1 MSPTRQPHEADLN
14 MSNSAS
20 NSPHGTN
27 GHGSH
32 AQIGMAALVAG
43 AVGVVF
49 GDIGTSPLYTIKEM
63 FHPHFG
69 LTPDAETVKGL
80 LSLGFWSLILVV
92 TLKYVLVIM
101 RADNDGEG
109 GIMALT
115 ALAQRSLPKT
125 SRNSYVIGIL
135 GIFGAALFFADGM
148 ITPPITVLGA
158 VEGLTVISP
167 DLTRWVL
174 PISVVILIGLFAAQR
189 FGTARVGRIFGPVM
203 ITWFIALAALGIYN
217 IIQNPIVLKA
227 LSPHWAVHFFLT
239 HGWHAVLVLGAVVL
253 TVTGGEALYAD
264 MGHFGKTPI
273 RWAWFGFVLP
283 ALVLNYFGQG
293 AVLLEN
299 PGAVSNPFYMA
310 VPAWAQIPM
319 LVLATVAA
327 AIASQAVITGAFS
340 VTRQAIQLGYLPR
353 LSIKHTSHATIG
365 QIYVP
370 SVNWTMLAAVILLV
384 FTFQTSSALAS
395 AYGLAVTGTMLID
408 TLLLAVVAHTRWPD
422 SRKWVLPLCGLFLL
436 IDLAFLVG
444 NGAKLMTGVGAWVPM
459 FIGIFAFT
467 MMRTWRRGRELLH
480 AEIRKEGI
488 GLDTFLPGLM
498 LAPPVRVPGTA
509 IFMTAQKGVAP
520 HAMLHNLKHNK
531 VLHERNVF
539 LTVETLNVPY
549 APLDKRL
556 KIDAIGADFHRVVLR
571 FGFME
576 TPDVPLALMRSCDE
590 GGIYFDPM
598 ETTYFASHETIIG
611 SKHRGMPLWRDKLFA
626 IMHRNAAPATGFF
639 HIPGNRLVELGSQ
652 VEI

>member
-1 MSPTRQPHEADLN
+1 MNHPVSDSSPGP
-14 MSNSAS
+14 S
-20 NSPHGTN
+20 HG
-27 GHGSH
+27 GH
-32 AQIGMAALVAG
+32 ANVGMAALVAG

-80 LSLGFWSLILVV
+80 LSLGFWSLLLVV

-115 ALAQRSLPKT
+115 ALAQRSLPKN
-125 SRNSYVIGIL
+125 SRNSYLVGIF
-135 GIFGAALFFADGM
+135 GIFGAALFFADSM

-167 DLTRWVL
+167 DFTRWVL

-203 ITWFIALAALGIYN
+203 ITWFIVLAVLGVYN
-217 IIQNPIVLKA
+217 IMKNPIVLQA
-227 LSPHWAVHFFLT
+227 LSPMWAVNFFID

-264 MGHFGKTPI
+264 MGHFGKKPI

-283 ALVLNYFGQG
+283 ALSLNYFGQG
-293 AVLLEN
+293 AVLLDN
-299 PGAVSNPFYMA
+299 PAAVSNPFYMA
-310 VPAWAQIPM
+310 VPAQIQIPM

-353 LSIKHTSHATIG
+353 LSIKHTSSNTIG

-370 SVNWTMLAAVILLV
+370 SINWTMLAAVILLV
-384 FTFQTSSALAS
+384 FTFQSSSALAS

-408 TLLLAVVAHTRWPD
+408 TLLLAVVAYTRWPD
-422 SRKWVLPLCGLFLL
+422 SRKWVLPLCALFLV
-436 IDLAFLVG
+436 IDLAFLIG
-444 NGAKLMTGVGAWVPM
+444 NGAKLMTGIGAWVPM
-459 FIGIFAFT
+459 FIGIGAFT
-467 MMRTWRRGRELLH
+467 MMRTWRRGRALLR
-480 AEIRKEGI
+480 EEVQKDGI
-488 GLDTFLPGLM
+488 PLDIFLPSLM
-498 LAPPVRVPGTA
+498 LAPPTRVPGTA
-509 IFMTAQKGVAP
+509 IFMTADKGVVP
-520 HAMLHNLKHNK
+520 HALMHNLKHNK
-531 VLHERNVF
+531 VLHERNAF
-539 LTVETLNVPY
+539 LTVETMSIPY
-549 APLDKRL
+549 APQEKRL
-556 KIDAIGADFHRVVLR
+556 KIDSVGEGFYRVLIR
-571 FGFME
+571 YGFME
-576 TPDVPLALMRSCDE
+576 TPDVPLALMRSCDQ

-598 ETTYFASHETIIG
+598 DTTYFASRETIIA
-611 SKHRGMPLWRDKLFA
+611 SRNRGMPIWRDKMFA

-639 HIPGNRLVELGSQ
+639 RIPGNRLVELGAQ